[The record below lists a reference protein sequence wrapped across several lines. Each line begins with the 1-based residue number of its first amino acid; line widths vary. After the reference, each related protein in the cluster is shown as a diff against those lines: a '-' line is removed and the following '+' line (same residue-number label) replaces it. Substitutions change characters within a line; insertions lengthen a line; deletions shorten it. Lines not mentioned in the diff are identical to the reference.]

1 MRLSSRLDPGWLSLE
16 PGAPGSHGRGQRDGF
31 PGLDAGTR
39 PGRMSPRPA
48 EAGGWLMR
56 IPPQSFFRFCEA
68 HVPLL
73 RRLASAGGEVSEA
86 DVRRM
91 IRDTQD
97 EGAEQPDTTWRR
109 LVELHILVPSEPG
122 SDFHFVAEP
131 VRRLLDYLFDA
142 AQAATPEIV
151 RGYIQSLEASGRQLA
166 RSIEQEELTL
176 LRLAI
181 DDIQKTLLRVQ
192 ADLDETHRCIL
203 NEVSRYKTERRTI
216 SVRDKFRRIVHWMER
231 YVEPMSDVVR
241 PDGPLRSVFDE
252 TGRLLVRARDRGLFT
267 DLPTLERSLR
277 LLRIVQRHA
286 LRVFQQ
292 CRRELQPLYDS
303 LRRSSFLA
311 EGAAKALEALQR
323 DGPAGWAEV
332 HGVKVFLQRWQHV
345 PSDVA
350 IARALRNVAETTV
363 EPPPVLGLDAPEVL
377 PPDYLRR
384 LWLEGLPDEA
394 RGSLPIDDLLG
405 WIVQRHPA
413 RTSAEALAGFTR
425 LVFDRSFSTRFDG
438 GEPRVHATSDGEL
451 ESCPVHLSNP

>member
-1 MRLSSRLDPGWLSLE
+1 MLDV
-16 PGAPGSHGRGQRDGF
+16 AA
-31 PGLDAGTR
+31 GL
-39 PGRMSPRPA
+39 GRMSTRLVA
-48 EAGGWLMR
+48 SGRGLMR
-56 IPPQSFFRFCEA
+56 IPPQSFFRFCEG

-73 RRLASAGGEVSEA
+73 RRLAAAGGEMSEA

-97 EGAEQPDTTWRR
+97 EGGELPDTTWRR
-109 LVELHILVPSEPG
+109 LTELHILVPSEPG
-122 SDFHFVAEP
+122 SDFHFLAEP

-142 AQAATPEIV
+142 AQAATPEMV

-166 RSIEQEELTL
+166 RAIDQEELTL

-181 DDIQKTLLRVQ
+181 DDIQRTLLRVQ

-252 TGRLLVRARDRGLFT
+252 TGRLLVRAREQGLFT
-267 DLPTLERSLR
+267 DLPTMERSLR

-311 EGAAKALEALQR
+311 EGAAKALEALQK
-323 DGPAGWAEV
+323 DGTSGWADA
-332 HGVKVFLQRWQHV
+332 HGVRAFIQRWHHV
-345 PSDVA
+345 PSDLA
-350 IARALRNVAETTV
+350 ITRALRNVAEATV
-363 EPPPVLGLDAPEVL
+363 EPPPVLALDAPEDL

-384 LWLEGLPDEA
+384 VWLDGLPDEA
-394 RGSLPIDDLLG
+394 RACLPIDDLLG
-405 WIVQRHPA
+405 WLVKRHPA
-413 RTSAEALAGFTR
+413 RTSSEALAGFTR
-425 LVFDRSFSTRFDG
+425 LVFDRSFATRFEG
-438 GEPRVHATSDGEL
+438 GEARVHVTADGEL
-451 ESCPVHLSNP
+451 ESCPVQLCNP

>member
-1 MRLSSRLDPGWLSLE
+1 
-16 PGAPGSHGRGQRDGF
+16 
-31 PGLDAGTR
+31 
-39 PGRMSPRPA
+39 
-48 EAGGWLMR
+48 MR
-56 IPPQSFFRFCEA
+56 IPPQSFFRFCEG

-97 EGAEQPDTTWRR
+97 EGAELPETTWRR
-109 LVELHILVPSEPG
+109 LLELHILVPAEPG
-122 SDFHFVAEP
+122 SDFHFLAEP

-166 RSIEQEELTL
+166 RAIEQDELTL

-181 DDIQKTLLRVQ
+181 DDIQKVLLRVQ
-192 ADLDETHRCIL
+192 SDLDETHRCIL

-231 YVEPMSDVVR
+231 YVDPMTDIVR

-252 TGRLLVRARDRGLFT
+252 TGRLLVRARDQGLFT

-277 LLRIVQRHA
+277 LLRVVQRHA

-292 CRRELQPLYDS
+292 CRRELQPLYES

-323 DGPAGWAEV
+323 DGAGGWAERHAV
-332 HGVKVFLQRWQHV
+332 RAFQQRWQHV
-345 PSDVA
+345 PSDAA
-350 IARALRNVAETTV
+350 IAKALRNVAETKV
-363 EPPPVLGLDAPEVL
+363 EPPPILDLDAPEAP

-384 LWLEGLPDEA
+384 LWLEGLSGEA
-394 RGSLPIDDLLG
+394 RASVPIPDLLG
-405 WIVQRHPA
+405 WIVSRHPG
-413 RTSAEALAGFTR
+413 RTSADALAGFTR
-425 LVFDRSFSTRFDG
+425 LVFDRSFEARFDG
-438 GEPRVHATSDGEL
+438 GEPRTHATSDGVL
-451 ESCPVHLSNP
+451 ESCAVHLSNP